1 MPLQNKRRRELM
13 KTNRTL
19 VQRSPCWYEAHVCDG
34 SSKSRLDG
42 PGDAFQLPHLAQG
55 PTMSLSDREQFNCL
69 LLSALGRNRKTKRR
83 SQTRNFKTGRKKA
96 CVPIFWALRENKPQ
110 LILIVG

>member
-1 MPLQNKRRRELM
+1 M
-13 KTNRTL
+13 KTHRTL

-69 LLSALGRNRKTKRR
+69 LLSALGRLATEKPSVGVRLAISKQVERKLVCL
-83 SQTRNFKTGRKKA
+83 SSGH
-96 CVPIFWALRENKPQ
+96 
-110 LILIVG
+110 